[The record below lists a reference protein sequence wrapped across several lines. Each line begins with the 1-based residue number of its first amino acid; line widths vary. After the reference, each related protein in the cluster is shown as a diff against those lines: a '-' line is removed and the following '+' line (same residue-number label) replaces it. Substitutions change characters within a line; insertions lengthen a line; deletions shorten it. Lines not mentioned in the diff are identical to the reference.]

1 MLKEIHWEPQS
12 HCLRSEKLT
21 VHPDE
26 LCCCQRPLVALLEL
40 LSLCARLWTPPHDRQ
55 GSYQQQQQQRRRHG
69 GGRDGSLSAVTTP
82 EVGWLHFHFY
92 FYLFRV
98 NLSTLTSSAIYSMDV
113 HMYCGLFWH
122 ANNLG
127 RWSFARTWNGRT
139 RRHLLILFPLS
150 KIKKIK

>member
-21 VHPDE
+21 VDPDE

-55 GSYQQQQQQRRRHG
+55 GSYQQQQRRRHG

-92 FYLFRV
+92 LFRV
-98 NLSTLTSSAIYSMDV
+98 NLCTLTSSAIYSMDV
-113 HMYCGLFWH
+113 HMYCGAVLTRKQPRPELRK
-122 ANNLG
+122 NLK
-127 RWSFARTWNGRT
+127 WTHTETFID
-139 RRHLLILFPLS
+139 LISSL
-150 KIKKIK
+150 